1 MSDLTPPSTEIT
13 EIENTWIFLSD
24 GCRLAARLWLP
35 AEAEKRAV
43 PAILEYLPY
52 RKRDATAERDA
63 LNHAYFA
70 ANGYAGVRVDLRG
83 CGDSDGIILGEY
95 LQQEQDD
102 AVEVIAWIAE
112 QPWCDGHVGMIG
124 ISWGGFNG
132 LQVAAR
138 QPPALKAVISLC
150 STDDRYA
157 DDIHA
162 MGGCLLTEKMTWGAS
177 MLSRYTTPPDPALV
191 GERWREMWFERMDKS
206 GLWVAEWHAH
216 LRRDAFY
223 KHGSICED
231 YGALKIPV
239 YLVGG
244 WADSYSNT
252 IFRMLANLEC
262 PSKALVGP
270 WAHRYPNMGLPG
282 PAIGFLQECVR
293 WWDHWLKGIDTGIM
307 DEPRLRVWMQEPVPP
322 QAQYDE
328 RPGRWV
334 CEESWP
340 TSRIAM
346 RSFGLAA
353 DGLSEKPVSEG
364 AFVISSPQ
372 TVGVSAGKWT
382 AYGTEPDLPTDQRQD
397 AGGALIFDSAP
408 LAEDF
413 EILGAP
419 LVKLAVSSDRPN
431 AIVAAVLSDVQAD
444 GSATQVSYGVFNLTH
459 RDSHEFPQPLVPG
472 QVYRITL
479 KLNDI
484 AHHFCRGHRVR
495 VALASA
501 YWPIVWPSPEPV
513 RLKVDA
519 TDSRFELPV
528 RPAHP
533 QDGKL
538 ADFEQVDGG
547 PPLRCQRLAPLKSQ
561 WTIKTDLT
569 SGKQCHERQYDG
581 GICLITDYKWEFGSR
596 NQRRYCIHPDD
607 PLSAHCEVQTRQ
619 HYARGQWRV
628 RIDSKVAM
636 DVTKDTFDIR
646 AELDAYEGD
655 VRVLSRNWSQ
665 SLPRDLV

>member
-1 MSDLTPPSTEIT
+1 MTPVSRVAADIT
-13 EIENTWIFLSD
+13 EIENTWIALSD

-35 AEAEKRAV
+35 PDAEKQPV

-52 RKRDATAERDA
+52 RKRDTTAERDA

-102 AVEVIAWIAE
+102 ALEVIAWIAD
-112 QPWCDGHVGMIG
+112 QPWCDGNVGMIG

-157 DDIHA
+157 DDIHS
-162 MGGCLLTEKMTWGAS
+162 MGGCLLTDKMTWGAS

-191 GERWREMWFERMDKS
+191 GERWRDMWLERMNNS

-231 YGALKIPV
+231 YSAVKTPV

-244 WADSYSNT
+244 WADGYSNT
-252 IFRMLANLEC
+252 IFRMLTHLEC

-282 PAIGFLQECVR
+282 PAIGFLQECIR
-293 WWDHWLKGIDTGIM
+293 WWDHWLKDIDSGIM

-322 QAQYDE
+322 RAQYDE

-340 TSRIAM
+340 TPRIAAQ
-346 RSFGLAA
+346 SFGLTP
-353 DGLSEKPVSEG
+353 DGLSENPASEG
-364 AFVISSPQ
+364 TFIISSPQ

-382 AYGTEPDLPTDQRQD
+382 PHGVEPDLPTDQRQD
-397 AGGALIFDSAP
+397 AGGALVFDSPP
-408 LAEDF
+408 LAKGF

-419 LVKLAVSSDRPN
+419 LVKLAVSADCSN
-431 AIVAAVLSDVQAD
+431 AIVAAALSDVQAD
-444 GSATQVSYGVFNLTH
+444 GSATQVSYGVLNLTH

-472 QVYRITL
+472 QVYRVTL
-479 KLNDI
+479 KLNEI
-484 AHHFCRGHRVR
+484 AHHFRRGHRVR
-495 VALASA
+495 VALSSA

-513 RLKVDA
+513 TLEVGA
-519 TDSRFELPV
+519 ADSRLELPI

-533 QDGKL
+533 QDGNL
-538 ADFEQVDGG
+538 VDFEPVDGS
-547 PPLRCQRLAPLKSQ
+547 PPLRCQRLAPSKSR
-561 WTIKTDLT
+561 WTITTDLA
-569 SGKQCHERQYDG
+569 SGIQCHERRHDSG
-581 GICLITDYKWEFGSR
+581 TCRITDYDWEFGSGD
-596 NQRRYCIHPDD
+596 QRRYCIHPDN

-619 HYARGQWRV
+619 HYARGKWRIRV
-628 RIDSKVAM
+628 DSKVAM
-636 DVTKDTFDIR
+636 DVTKETFNIR

-655 VRVLSRNWSQ
+655 VRLYSRNWSQ
-665 SLPRDLV
+665 RLPRDLV